1 MVFLSLSRSIS
12 GDSKT
17 AVMAYKGRP
26 LAKTIA
32 REFPF
37 VVEILVPE
45 GGLGRRLDDMHA
57 FHRQR
62 RITDHHIPRRRDGE
76 HDYIR
81 WCFKDLATGEAFA
94 AQFSGTLLLPK

>member
-1 MVFLSLSRSIS
+1 MVFLSLGRSIS

-62 RITDHHIPRRRDGE
+62 RITDHHIPRRRDDE

-81 WCFKDLATGEAFA
+81 WCFKDLATAIAFW
-94 AQFSGTLLLPK
+94 L